1 MKKPVL
7 IAVVGPTASGK
18 TSRAIELALQYQTEI
33 VSFDSR
39 QCYQEMKI
47 GVARPSE
54 AELQSVAHHFIS
66 THSIHQPISAGQ
78 FPAIAWPVIQSIL
91 EKKEFV
97 IAVGGSGLFL
107 KVLLD
112 GIDPLPSDPHVRA
125 EWGQNWKDRGIEYL
139 QNALKSADP
148 AYFNQVDID
157 NPHRLL
163 RALEVITLT
172 GKKFSE
178 LRTQNKQTLP
188 FEVRYEYLSPDKE
201 ILHQRI
207 DERVECMMDMGLL
220 EEAEKLLPH
229 RHLQPLNTVG
239 YKELFEFKD
248 GLHTLTE
255 AIDLIKMHTR
265 QYAKRQI
272 TWFNKEVKNQ

>member
-1 MKKPVL
+1 VKKPVL

-112 GIDPLPSDPHVRA
+112 GIDPLPSDPNVRA
-125 EWGQNWKDRGIEYL
+125 EWEQNWKDCGIEYL

-220 EEAEKLLPH
+220 EEAEKLTPY